1 MRKEEISN
9 SETPKFMR
17 ARALS
22 THLSIG
28 LSSVWALVKNERIK
42 SIKLSSRTTVF
53 NVAEVEKAL
62 FGEVA

>member
-1 MRKEEISN
+1 MSTEEFN
-9 SETPKFMR
+9 KLQVAKFMR
-17 ARALS
+17 AKQLAK
-22 THLSIG
+22 HLGIG
-28 LSSVWALVKNERIK
+28 LSTVWALVKNERIK